1 MDIKIDNDFNL
12 TFNSNLQIVDNI
24 EEQKQRLFTFL
35 KIPKGSLFYDN
46 QWGLDYS
53 HIIKLIKISSL
64 TQIKTYLFNVIQ
76 DLKIDIVNLDV
87 NIQSNTISIVFHFPN
102 DTLNMEVKL

>member
-1 MDIKIDNDFNL
+1 MGF
-12 TFNSNLQIVDNI
+12 
-24 EEQKQRLFTFL
+24 RLFTHY
-35 KIPKGSLFYDN
+35 KAYQDK
-46 QWGLDYS
+46 
-53 HIIKLIKISSL
+53 
-64 TQIKTYLFNVIQ
+64 LFNANQNLLIYVIQ